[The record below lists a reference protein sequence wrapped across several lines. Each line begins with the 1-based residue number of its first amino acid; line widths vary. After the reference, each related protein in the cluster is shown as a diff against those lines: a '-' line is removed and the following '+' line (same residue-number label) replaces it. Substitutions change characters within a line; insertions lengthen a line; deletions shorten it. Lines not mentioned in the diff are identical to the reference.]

1 MLAGV
6 YALLNIGA
14 STSIILA
21 NKAVYTFARFP
32 FPIALTFIH
41 TVFTALGLKA
51 FRAFG
56 VFKPKALTWRQTTP
70 LAAAFCGYIASQNLS
85 LKFNSV
91 GFFQICKI
99 AITPAVL
106 LLQYALFSTV
116 QSGKVKASIVVVCA
130 GVTLAT
136 VTDLSATLLGATI
149 AGASIF
155 VTALFQIWMG
165 SKQKEFDVNSNQ
177 LLDQYSPYASV
188 IMLCL
193 IPFFEPVG
201 QLGDAPV
208 LGVPDVEFERY
219 EIIPFSADAEGHAR
233 STLLGWFQDPSLFT
247 TASAVLILVSSVL
260 GLVVNLSAMLVIA
273 HTSTLTYNVVGHVK
287 TVLVLV
293 GGVVIFGDTMP
304 LKKFV
309 GVCVTMAGVIWYSV
323 LKMRPAA
330 KPTKL
335 VDIGEKLN
343 GGAELNNVGGSS
355 RVDLERAPVEARE
368 SMQALLSGKS

>member
-1 MLAGV
+1 MVATRRTELMLAGV

-177 LLDQYSPYASV
+177 LLDQYSPYASG

-208 LGVPDVEFERY
+208 LGVLD
-219 EIIPFSADAEGHAR
+219 ADAEGHAR

>member
-1 MLAGV
+1 
-6 YALLNIGA
+6 
-14 STSIILA
+14 
-21 NKAVYTFARFP
+21 
-32 FPIALTFIH
+32 
-41 TVFTALGLKA
+41 
-51 FRAFG
+51 
-56 VFKPKALTWRQTTP
+56 
-70 LAAAFCGYIASQNLS
+70 
-85 LKFNSV
+85 
-91 GFFQICKI
+91 
-99 AITPAVL
+99 
-106 LLQYALFSTV
+106 
-116 QSGKVKASIVVVCA
+116 
-130 GVTLAT
+130 
-136 VTDLSATLLGATI
+136 
-149 AGASIF
+149 
-155 VTALFQIWMG
+155 
-165 SKQKEFDVNSNQ
+165 
-177 LLDQYSPYASV
+177 
-188 IMLCL
+188 MLCL

-208 LGVPDVEFERY
+208 LGVLD
-219 EIIPFSADAEGHAR
+219 ADAEGHAR

-309 GVCVTMAGVIWYSV
+309 GVSVTMAGVIWYSV

>member
-1 MLAGV
+1 
-6 YALLNIGA
+6 
-14 STSIILA
+14 
-21 NKAVYTFARFP
+21 VYTFARFP

-208 LGVPDVEFERY
+208 LGVLDADAEGHFYTFEVLPSG
-219 EIIPFSADAEGHAR
+219 EGEVTVDADAEGHAR

-309 GVCVTMAGVIWYSV
+309 GVSVTMAGVIWYSV

-355 RVDLERAPVEARE
+355 RVDLEGAPVEARE